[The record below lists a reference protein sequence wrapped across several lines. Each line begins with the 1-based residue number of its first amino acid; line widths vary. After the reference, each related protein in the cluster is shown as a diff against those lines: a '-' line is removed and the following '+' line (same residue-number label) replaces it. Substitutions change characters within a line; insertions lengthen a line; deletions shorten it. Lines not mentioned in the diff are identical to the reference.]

1 MKVTQSQQEDIL
13 TYLRRCLDDANDF
26 YTSRLQ
32 GAYSERQDV
41 IDAAAE
47 YYSTKFPNLA
57 NIPLTSSDVSDTI
70 GWIMPALMEIFSS
83 TDDVVTVKPSSGND
97 NARAAGMQDLLN
109 YQTERLN
116 NGFMNRYFWIL
127 SALQYNIGFKKK
139 TWLRTSETEQKT
151 GVFDSQEINSLEQL
165 PRVRI
170 TTETL
175 LAPGDYDLA
184 LSPLYQVDYEV
195 TSVLKN
201 QPLDEIIPVTEL
213 RWNSSAKNLKDAT
226 FVAHKKTVTIDHLL
240 ARQREGV
247 YFAVDTVRDAVG
259 LPQTDLLEARLRDN
273 VGPER
278 YTSADLRREVNIYE
292 CYVKYDMDNQEELGD
307 WIFTVAGE
315 AEVLIGVQEN
325 TLGRF
330 HPFLDLVAMPDPW
343 NVVPRKG
350 LVELLAEIQHIS
362 TALTRLFVR
371 HLAISNEGRRF
382 VNKNVVDQ
390 DDLINQ
396 SIDVA
401 VDGDPRLAV
410 FPMPLTNMSPATM
423 PFFEYLQS
431 KLRRSVGIGEYNT
444 GGDARQLNPTATGVT
459 ALIDQANKKINLMA
473 QIMAHYFVEEYRYQI
488 ALNQRFIDEPQVFRL
503 LDRDIRIDPA
513 DLDGNFDLVV
523 NTGVGTANKNA
534 DIQNTQ
540 LVIGTLEKVAAAIPG
555 MVTPD
560 KVYNIVKLL
569 LEQMGRKNVDDY
581 INTPEFI
588 QRLQAGQSSRE
599 ASGGAENITAALDKM
614 IIPAQIQALARL
626 GINITP
632 QDYLTDARIK
642 ALLAQGGE
650 TGGNQGTAY
659 QPAPAGM
666 PVFRG
671 GPQGQAVPPPTHRIA
686 PV

>member
-1 MKVTQSQQEDIL
+1 
-13 TYLRRCLDDANDF
+13 
-26 YTSRLQ
+26 
-32 GAYSERQDV
+32 
-41 IDAAAE
+41 
-47 YYSTKFPNLA
+47 
-57 NIPLTSSDVSDTI
+57 
-70 GWIMPALMEIFSS
+70 MEVFSS
-83 TDDVVTVKPSSGND
+83 SDDVVSVKPSSGND
-97 NARAAGMQDLLN
+97 SSRAAGMQDLLN

-116 NGFMNRYFWIL
+116 DGFMNRYYWIL
-127 SALQYNIGFKKK
+127 SSLQYNIGFKKK
-139 TWLRTSETEQKT
+139 TWLRENEAEEKT
-151 GVFDSQEINSLEQL
+151 GVFDNQEIAALEQQ

-170 TTETL
+170 TSESL
-175 LAPGDYDLA
+175 LSPGDYDLG
-184 LSPLYQVDYEV
+184 LSTLYQVDYEV
-195 TSVLKN
+195 TNVMKN

-213 RWNSSAKNLKDAT
+213 RWNSSAKCLKEAT

-240 ARQREGV
+240 GKEREGV
-247 YFAVDTVRDAVG
+247 YFAVDSVRDEVG
-259 LPQTDLLEARLRDN
+259 QPQADLLETRLRDN
-273 VGPER
+273 VQPER
-278 YTSADLRREVNIYE
+278 YSSADLRREVDIYE
-292 CYVKYDMDNQEELGD
+292 CYVKYDMDDKERLGD

-382 VNKNVVDQ
+382 VNKNTVDQ

-410 FPMPLTNMSPATM
+410 LPMPLTNMSPATM

-503 LDRDIRIDPA
+503 LDEDIRIDPA
-513 DLDGNFDLVV
+513 DLAGNFDLIV
-523 NTGVGTANKNA
+523 NTGIGTANKNA

-540 LVIGTLEKVAAAIPG
+540 LIIGTLEKVAAAIPG

-588 QRLQAGQSSRE
+588 QRLQASQPRQQP
-599 ASGGAENITAALDKM
+599 AGGAENITAALDKM
-614 IIPAQIQALARL
+614 IIPAQIQALAKV

-632 QDYLTDARIK
+632 QDYLADARIK

-650 TGGNQGTAY
+650 TGGNPGAAY
-659 QPAPAGM
+659 QPPPAGV
-666 PVFRG
+666 PIFRG
-671 GPQGQAVPPPTHRIA
+671 GQAGPAVPGAPHRIS